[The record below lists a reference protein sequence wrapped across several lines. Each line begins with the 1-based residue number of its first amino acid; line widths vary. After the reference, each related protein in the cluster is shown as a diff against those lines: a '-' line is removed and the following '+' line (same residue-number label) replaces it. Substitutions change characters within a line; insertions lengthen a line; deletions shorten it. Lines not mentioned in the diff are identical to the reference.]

1 MKGCIFDIQ
10 RCCMD
15 DGPGIRTTVFL
26 KGCNLKCRWCHNPE
40 SFETNPQ
47 LAYDSSKC
55 IGCRKCEEVCPQR
68 VHTFDGAGHHIDF
81 KSCIRC
87 GECLEVCTGR
97 AVSIIGK
104 WMDSREVTEIV
115 LRDKKYYDTS
125 GGGVTFS
132 GGEPTVQYEFL
143 RSLLKSCKSRGIST
157 AVETNGIGRLK
168 NFEGIMDVTD
178 LFLVDFKVTDPV
190 QHIKN
195 TGSDNKDVFRLLSL
209 LTEAGKKVI
218 LRCPIIPG
226 INDNQEHLDKIREM
240 TRIYACITGAEVM
253 PYHSTGVGKWE
264 KIGLEYL
271 LGDLKSMKRE
281 EKIKLENQIWSG
293 KGEKIIRD

>member
-1 MKGCIFDIQ
+1 
-10 RCCMD
+10 MD

-55 IGCRKCEEVCPQR
+55 IGCRKCEEVCLQR

-226 INDNQEHLDKIREM
+226 INDNQVHLDKIREM

>member
-40 SFETNPQ
+40 SFEVNPQ
-47 LAYDSSKC
+47 LAYDSSRC
-55 IGCRKCEEVCPQR
+55 IGCRKCEAVCPQS

-87 GECLEVCTGR
+87 GECMEVCTSK
-97 AVSIIGK
+97 AVSMIGK

-115 LRDKKYYDTS
+115 LRDKKYYDAS

-143 RSLLKSCKSRGIST
+143 RSLLKSCKSQGIST
-157 AVETNGIGRLK
+157 AVETNGIGRLEY
-168 NFEGIMDVTD
+168 FEGIMDVTD

-190 QHIKN
+190 QHIRN
-195 TGSDNKDVFRLLSL
+195 TGSDNRDVFRLLSL
-209 LTEAGKKVI
+209 LTEAGKKAI

-226 INDNQEHLDKIREM
+226 INDNPEHLDKIREL
-240 TRIYACITGAEVM
+240 TRIYACITEVEVM
-253 PYHSTGVGKWE
+253 PYHSTGAGKWG

-271 LGDLKSMKRE
+271 LGDIKSMKRE